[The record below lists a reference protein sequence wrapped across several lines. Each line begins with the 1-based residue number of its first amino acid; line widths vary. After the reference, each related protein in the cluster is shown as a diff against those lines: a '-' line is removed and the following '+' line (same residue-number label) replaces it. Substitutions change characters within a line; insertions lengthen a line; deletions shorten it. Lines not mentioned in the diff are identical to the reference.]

1 VVSSTS
7 ATCTSPA
14 GTAGTASV
22 LVTTSGGTNAA
33 NTLFTYSTPVA
44 APIPTLS
51 EWAMIFL
58 ASLMG
63 LFAFTRIRRQS

>member
-1 VVSSTS
+1 VV
-7 ATCTSPA
+7 
-14 GTAGTASV
+14 
-22 LVTTSGGTNAA
+22 VTTSGGTNAA
-33 NTLFTYSTPVA
+33 NTLFTYEIPVA

-63 LFAFTRIRRQS
+63 LFAYSRMRRQS